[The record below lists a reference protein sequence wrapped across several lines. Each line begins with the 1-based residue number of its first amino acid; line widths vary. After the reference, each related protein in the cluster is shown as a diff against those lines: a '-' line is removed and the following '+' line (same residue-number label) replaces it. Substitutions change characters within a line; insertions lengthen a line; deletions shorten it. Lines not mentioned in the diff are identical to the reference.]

1 MKSNK
6 DKIYDIICLSTNYET
21 GEGVS
26 TTYIAEALNLQR
38 TNVSSGLNQLVKEG
52 KVSKSNGRPVKYYA
66 VKELTR
72 SDCFAKLIG
81 AKGSL
86 RQAVQLAKAAVLY
99 PNRCLNT
106 ILVGAKGTGKSYFAG
121 KMYRLAVER
130 GIKQEDAAFVQINCQ
145 DYAQD
150 LEGSLSVLK
159 EQFAKT
165 CGGVL
170 YLDNIQYLPSV
181 AKRYVLDKA
190 VEDTGCMLIISCTE
204 NSQLQEEDFLVA
216 FPMRIELPLLSQRP
230 LTERLDLVK
239 KHFHREAARIKR
251 KLVVK
256 GDLMRALLSYECE
269 ANYHQLKGDIKIGCA
284 NAFVREYKSQEDI
297 QLFLSDFPQHVRKGL
312 LRSRQFKKELEELV
326 PVGSSFIFSE
336 DEMNVSKAAGLN
348 FYERISQK
356 AEQLQGL
363 GLEQEEV
370 DSILSTEVERTF
382 AKYKVNLVGEV
393 ADKSQL
399 AVLVDEILMDL
410 VEEFLKNAEQTLD
423 RKFPSSV
430 FYGLCLHIKGV
441 IEHTQ
446 EQHLLDKSRI
456 AEILSKHQKEY
467 LLASE
472 LAGEVGKIYST
483 QLSAQEIALLTMFL
497 CYPQEESGNTSKPVI
512 LFAFYGEGIATAI
525 AKTVTSMVKLD
536 NIYAFELAYERNSKE
551 VYTALKNYIAD
562 IHQGKGVLVVYDSSF
577 LPEMLSEIEA
587 ELGVFI
593 RQFPAPITTMG
604 IELARR
610 TATESNPEV
619 IYKQAIGRLGE
630 LMDYGKNYIVTL
642 CTTGMGGAKEL
653 KRYIEQYGK
662 LSNTEVIPMAIEDRE
677 ALQES
682 FGKLMRQGY
691 ISCVVGTF
699 DPQLFSIP
707 FISISEVFGTKK
719 ENLPKLLSLEK
730 EAKLKIDYES
740 MFEYLNEQLEYTN
753 INKLRKVLPAV
764 LKRINEEI
772 VELSLDAEAGLLVHL
787 ACLVD
792 RMIGKQKGATNP
804 RKSMILSKYEVEF
817 RKLLRIVKELEKAF
831 RIIVTDDEIANILTI
846 IYQL

>member
-6 DKIYDIICLSTNYET
+6 DKIYDLIKLSTSGDME
-21 GEGVS
+21 EGVS

-52 KVSKSNGRPVKYYA
+52 KVEKRNGRPVKYYV
-66 VKELTR
+66 VKEAKKT
-72 SDCFAKLIG
+72 DCFAKLIG
-81 AKGSL
+81 AQGSL

-106 ILVGAKGTGKSYFAG
+106 MLIGEKGTGKSYFAK
-121 KMYRLAVER
+121 KMYQLALER
-130 GIKQEDAAFVQINCQ
+130 GIKQDEAKFVQMNCQ

-150 LEGSLSVLK
+150 DGGAMRALPEF
-159 EQFAKT
+159 FAEAKD
-165 CGGVL
+165 GVL
-170 YLDNIQYLPSV
+170 YLDNIQFLPGI
-181 AKRYVLDKA
+181 AKRYLLDRAK
-190 VEDTGCMLIISCTE
+190 ELNDCMLVVSCTRQE
-204 NSQLQEEDFLVA
+204 QLQDEDFVVA
-216 FPMRIELPLLSQRP
+216 FPMRIELPVLAERP
-230 LTERLDLVK
+230 LSERLALIK
-239 KHFHREAARIKR
+239 KHFQKEAARTKR
-251 KLVVK
+251 KLIVK

-284 NAFVREYKSQEDI
+284 NAYVREYKTQDDI

-312 LRSRQFKKELEELV
+312 LRSRMLKKEIDELV
-326 PVGSSFIFSE
+326 PVGSTFVFSE
-336 DEMNVSKAAGLN
+336 DAMNVQETTGLN
-348 FYERISQK
+348 FYERINQK
-356 AEQLQGL
+356 AEQLRGI

-370 DSILSTEVERTF
+370 DAILVGEVERSF
-382 AKYKVNLVGEV
+382 AKYRVNLVGEV

-399 AVLVDEILMDL
+399 AIL
-410 VEEFLKNAEQTLD
+410 VEEPLMELVEAFLKRAEQSLTTQ
-423 RKFPSSV
+423 FPSSV
-430 FYGLCLHIKGV
+430 FYGLCLHIHAV
-441 IEHTQ
+441 IHHTS
-446 EQHLLDKSRI
+446 ERAAIDKARI
-456 AEILSKHQKEY
+456 ADVLGKHQKEY
-467 LLASE
+467 LLMVE
-472 LAGEVGKIYST
+472 LAEEIKKVYTVELST
-483 QLSAQEIALLTMFL
+483 EEIALMTMFL
-497 CYPQEESGNTSKPVI
+497 TCGQEEKRKAPKPVI
-512 LFAFYGEGIATAI
+512 LFAFYGEGVATAI
-525 AKTVTSMVKLD
+525 AKTVTSLVKLD
-536 NIYAFELAYERNSKE
+536 NIYAFELAYDRGTPETYASLRNFIS
-551 VYTALKNYIAD
+551 D

-577 LPEMLSEIEA
+577 LPEMLSEIEE

-593 RQFPAPITTMG
+593 RQFPAPIATMG

-610 TATESNPEV
+610 TTTQSNPEEV
-619 IYKQAIGRLGE
+619 YKQAIGRLGE

-642 CTTGMGGAKEL
+642 CTTGMGGAREL

-662 LSNTEVIPMAIEDRE
+662 LSNTEVIPMAIEDRD
-677 ALQES
+677 ALKES

-707 FISISEVFGTKK
+707 FIPISEVFGTKK

-740 MFEYLNEQLEYTN
+740 MFEYLDEQLEYTN
-753 INKLRKVLPAV
+753 INKLRKVLPSV
-764 LKRINEEI
+764 LKKINEEI
-772 VELSLDAEAGLLVHL
+772 AELSLDAEAGLLVHL

-817 RKLLRIVKELEKAF
+817 RKLLKIMKELEKAF